1 MKKFFFSLL
10 ALVSVSMMSVSL
22 VSCGND
28 EDEPTPQDQNIKY
41 HLEFVVSNDILD
53 IYDVDITK
61 IVGDQ
66 KTTYPLKQDKEVSDI
81 LGKWKGKSTGADEF
95 EVAKSTSVS
104 VNSTFKLKST
114 WRENISGRTQ
124 LTLRVIRTAYSNG
137 SASSGSEAQGLVL
150 ETEEGETFQFDEDYL
165 TELAESFQSTMQYNN
180 K

>member
-10 ALVSVSMMSVSL
+10 ALVSVCLMSVSL

-28 EDEPTPQDQNIKY
+28 EDEPTPQDQNAKY
-41 HLEFVVSNDILD
+41 HFEFVVSNDIFD
-53 IYDVDITK
+53 IYDVAITK
-61 IVGDQ
+61 TVGDQ

-81 LGKWKGKSTGADEF
+81 LGKWKGKTTGADEF

-124 LTLRVIRTAYSNG
+124 LTLRVIRTTYSNG
-137 SASSGSEAQGLVL
+137 SASGGSEEKGSVF
-150 ETEEGETFQFDEDYL
+150 ETEEGKPFQFDEDYL